1 APQAVDLGGNS
12 ARQFPNRYSALP
24 DIGGYAEQQQQTSSG
39 PIRFGD
45 LEARLGAAEASGR
58 SISDEVVR
66 LQSELLSVARRGD
79 EALREE
85 RRAASRW
92 NRGCAPAR
100 SSSASLIAACEARL
114 RQERQA
120 LDSQLALT
128 AQPQPQQL
136 AAATPGV
143 DDSANA
149 ARVSALERDIE
160 AMGRARGQLER
171 IAYQLADEMAALKR
185 RLEAQGVDLTS
196 TVADLR
202 ANTRRLEEA
211 CGARLE
217 TVQRRL
223 DRASDPDAQGRL
235 VRGQAEAGLAE
246 MRDQLAEVRVKMDAE
261 AHERRAVEQRAAA
274 RLSQLHA
281 ALGEAARKLTESLAS
296 AEARRRERDR
306 QTEAERTALIVQ
318 LRDGVAQ
325 ERSARQEMDR
335 RWEAARQ
342 EAGERLAELRAAGKA
357 DRAAASESLRRLE
370 ESLANLDRR
379 LADGRRD
386 QSRALA
392 EEVSARQAKAAAAG
406 RKLASIE
413 DKIAAATAS
422 LQQAD
427 KQRTQKML
435 DELRRENERRLVDT
449 DTQIGSLRQRLAEL
463 DERIEAKLS
472 AAATSMSQSLRETV
486 DEITA
491 WQAQANAQLSELRLQ
506 QKALDEESKAVE
518 GRLDEATEAGR
529 HGVGAEVFGRVAD
542 TDRLREELAELLE
555 LLPKE
560 EGVSKREMEECQ
572 ASIRRLAEISQTV
585 KSVLNTK
592 LQAEQQQR
600 TADVVEA
607 RQELER
613 LRALF
618 WRRLPSWRS
627 SRRCSSSRK
636 TGAMRAKKLRR
647 PRRTPLTSG
656 RFTLLWSKILKHWM
670 HLKYLARS
678 LQDEQAAQLP
688 AVACRNRPKNCRRN
702 GAQSRTGGFGAA
714 DGGSELRDLTEAA

>member
-1 APQAVDLGGNS
+1 
-12 ARQFPNRYSALP
+12 
-24 DIGGYAEQQQQTSSG
+24 
-39 PIRFGD
+39 
-45 LEARLGAAEASGR
+45 
-58 SISDEVVR
+58 
-66 LQSELLSVARRGD
+66 
-79 EALREE
+79 
-85 RRAASRW
+85 
-92 NRGCAPAR
+92 
-100 SSSASLIAACEARL
+100 
-114 RQERQA
+114 
-120 LDSQLALT
+120 
-128 AQPQPQQL
+128 
-136 AAATPGV
+136 
-143 DDSANA
+143 
-149 ARVSALERDIE
+149 
-160 AMGRARGQLER
+160 MGRARGQLER

-422 LQQAD
+422 LQQAVAGVSAQARESVESD

-613 LRALF
+613 LRALLAPLAELAF
-618 WRRLPSWRS
+618 EPTLFVKPEDWRYEG
-627 SRRCSSSRK
+627 K
-636 TGAMRAKKLRR
+636 EAAEAKAD
-647 PRRTPLTSG
+647 PLNKWS
-656 RFTLLWSKILKHWM
+656 LHAAVKWSKILKHWM

-678 LQDEQAAQLP
+678 LQDEQVQQP
-688 AVACRNRPKNCRRN
+688 NEN
-702 GAQSRTGGFGAA
+702 ST
-714 DGGSELRDLTEAA
+714 

>member
-1 APQAVDLGGNS
+1 
-12 ARQFPNRYSALP
+12 
-24 DIGGYAEQQQQTSSG
+24 
-39 PIRFGD
+39 
-45 LEARLGAAEASGR
+45 
-58 SISDEVVR
+58 
-66 LQSELLSVARRGD
+66 
-79 EALREE
+79 
-85 RRAASRW
+85 
-92 NRGCAPAR
+92 
-100 SSSASLIAACEARL
+100 
-114 RQERQA
+114 
-120 LDSQLALT
+120 
-128 AQPQPQQL
+128 
-136 AAATPGV
+136 
-143 DDSANA
+143 
-149 ARVSALERDIE
+149 
-160 AMGRARGQLER
+160 MGRARGQLER

-325 ERSARQEMDR
+325 VSQASAEREARLREEMARLAAESEKSTLNQQEARLTQERSARQEMDR

-422 LQQAD
+422 LQQAVAGVSAQARESVESD

-613 LRALF
+613 LRALLAPLAELAF
-618 WRRLPSWRS
+618 EPTLFVKPEDWRYEG
-627 SRRCSSSRK
+627 K
-636 TGAMRAKKLRR
+636 EAAEAKAD
-647 PRRTPLTSG
+647 PLNKWS
-656 RFTLLWSKILKHWM
+656 LHAAVKWSKILKHWM

-678 LQDEQAAQLP
+678 LQDEQ
-688 AVACRNRPKNCRRN
+688 KI
-702 GAQSRTGGFGAA
+702 
-714 DGGSELRDLTEAA
+714 